1 MRSYTNQQGDVITV
15 SEEHLN
21 TSIRVKKELQKAS
34 PSRKCAW
41 RMHKLLMEK
50 EGFYDSDSNESYRCL
65 IKDYQKSIG
74 ELPEVAKHADMVADS
89 KLESIKELVGEIRY
103 EKRDNQHVL
112 RQINKGTNQLI
123 DFSLVLEEIGNAFR
137 NFDFSQYNL
146 QPYEPV
152 EEKDSKMIIALS
164 DMHIGALVDTDINKY
179 NFEVAVDR
187 LSQYAS
193 KIITE
198 ARRRGVNELY
208 IVNLGDVVEHSTM
221 RYGQGF
227 STEFAFSEQI
237 TRASDLIIKFIT
249 MLANAKLIVT
259 YAGIAGNHDRITDK
273 DKNIDGDH
281 AVKAINH
288 AIEIFVKYY
297 KQDNVKYVQ
306 AKDYKHSLQL
316 NGVNVLALHG
326 DLDGK
331 NDLHLLSKHSNI
343 DGVNYDLAI
352 MGHYHTVDITEVGL
366 GKYISVSG
374 SIKGA
379 DDYSLNKIRKV
390 SAPSQSYY
398 VIHKDGSYEIN
409 WVTLK

>member
-1 MRSYTNQQGDVITV
+1 MRKYTNQQGELVTV
-15 SEEHLN
+15 DENHLN
-21 TSIRVKKELQKAS
+21 IAVKLKKELQKAS
-34 PSRKCAW
+34 PSRKCNW
-41 RMHKLLMEK
+41 RMHKNMMEI
-50 EGFYDSDSNESYRCL
+50 EGFYNSDTNESYRCL
-65 IKDYQKSIG
+65 IKDYQKNVG
-74 ELPEVAKHADMVADS
+74 ELPQVEKYADMVADS
-89 KLESIKELVGEIRY
+89 KLQSIKELVGDIRH

-123 DFSLVLEEIGNAFR
+123 DFSLVLEEIGNSFR
-137 NFDFSQYNL
+137 SFDFSQYNL
-146 QPYEPV
+146 QPYEPT
-152 EEKDSKMIIALS
+152 EEKDSKMIVALS
-164 DMHIGALVDTDINKY
+164 DMHIGALVDTDVNKY
-179 NFEVAVDR
+179 NFEIAVDR

-198 ARRRGVNELY
+198 ARKRDINELY

-237 TRASDLIIKFIT
+237 TKASDLIIKFIT
-249 MLANAKLIVT
+249 MLANEKFIVT

-288 AIEIFVKYY
+288 AIEIFVKYSN
-297 KQDNVKYVQ
+297 QENVKYVQ
-306 AKDYKHSLQL
+306 AKDYKHYLQL
-316 NGVNVLALHG
+316 NGVNILALHG
-326 DLDGK
+326 DLDSK
-331 NDLHLLSKHSNI
+331 NDLHLLSRHSNI

-398 VIHKDGSYEIN
+398 IIDKNKEIEIK
-409 WVTLK
+409 WVTFN